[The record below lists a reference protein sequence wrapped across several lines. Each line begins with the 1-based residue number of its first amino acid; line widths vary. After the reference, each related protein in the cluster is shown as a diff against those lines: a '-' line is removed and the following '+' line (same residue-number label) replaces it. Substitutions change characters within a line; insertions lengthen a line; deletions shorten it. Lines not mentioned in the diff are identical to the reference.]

1 MNFIKRAVIASTVIV
16 GCAAAANAQYFDKL
30 GLSAGVGTNG
40 ITFEASTRITNF
52 VNMRAGIDIMPGFS
66 FTSDADFTYSYGDPT
81 LGQGYY
87 DGSIDLKGDLGRTQG
102 HVIFNVYPI
111 PKVGFYLAAG
121 AYFGGNKLVKI
132 KGHSDDLNQALIN
145 DGYVVIGDYTIPV
158 DPNGNVSGGLK
169 IKGFRPYLG
178 IGWGR
183 AIPGKLLSFG
193 IDLGVQFEGTPEVYT
208 DYGEIDLSEID
219 DDNTFN
225 KIRDALKVYPT
236 LTFKL
241 NFRVL

>member
-1 MNFIKRAVIASTVIV
+1 MKLFTRLVLAGIV
-16 GCAAAANAQYFDKL
+16 MAGCATTANAQFFDKL
-30 GLSAGVGTNG
+30 GASAGVGTNG
-40 ITFEASTRITNF
+40 ISIEVSTRITDF
-52 VNMRAGIDIMPGFS
+52 VNMRAGVDIMPGFK
-66 FTSDADFTYSYGDPT
+66 FNSDADY
-81 LGQGYY
+81 YY
-87 DGSIDLKGDLGRTQG
+87 DDAGSSREGNIDLKGDLGRTQG

-111 PKVGFYLAAG
+111 PKVGFYVAAG

-132 KGHSDDLNQALIN
+132 TGTADDLGQLSH
-145 DGYVVIGDYTIPV
+145 DGYAIIGDYKIPV
-158 DPNGNVSGGLK
+158 DPNGNISGGLK
-169 IKGFRPYLG
+169 VNGFRPYLG

-193 IDLGVQFEGTPEVYT
+193 LDLGVQFEGTPKVYT
-208 DYGEIDLSEID
+208 DYGEIDTSLVE

-241 NFRVL
+241 NFRVI